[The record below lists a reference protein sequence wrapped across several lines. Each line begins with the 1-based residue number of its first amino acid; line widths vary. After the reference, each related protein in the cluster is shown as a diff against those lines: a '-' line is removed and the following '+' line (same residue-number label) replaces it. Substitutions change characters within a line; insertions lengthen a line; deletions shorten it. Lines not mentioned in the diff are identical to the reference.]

1 MSSEVSRV
9 PYSGLGSDIFNSVA
23 PLNPGGTIMS
33 QGSVPDEESTGSD
46 DDSVSS
52 SSASPVIMAL
62 ATVTL
67 DDSLWQ
73 SAPSYPPQY
82 LSTASEYIPPPKKPS
97 DELTAGAVDDDRDT
111 QEGHSWA
118 SEKYENS
125 LHTDHLFDKFNERAA
140 HEPQQ
145 CVRCAPLRLL
155 LRPD

>member
-1 MSSEVSRV
+1 MSSDVSRV

-82 LSTASEYIPPPKKPS
+82 LSTASEYIPPSKKPS